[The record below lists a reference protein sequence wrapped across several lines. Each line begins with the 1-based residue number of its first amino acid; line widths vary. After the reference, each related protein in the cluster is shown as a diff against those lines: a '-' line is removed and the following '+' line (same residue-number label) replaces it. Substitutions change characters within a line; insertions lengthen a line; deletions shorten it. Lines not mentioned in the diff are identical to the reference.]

1 MSRPVDQPSAAKPRD
16 LRQDLAIA
24 AQQTTKKRKVDGGEN
39 QEKQYLANKG
49 SKIQELEAEL
59 KLSQAETA
67 HLSQQLEQAKS
78 TTQTDAERLATIQGE
93 RDFLN
98 SQRSRERLDTEKQL
112 SQAEQKILS
121 LRKDLRHTEDAK
133 TQAEE
138 QAHLSMS
145 EANST
150 KSQAANAAATHRRQL
165 QQLQNDLQLA
175 QHDAQQAEQQ
185 STSHIRRQQ
194 NRIEAM
200 NQQLELLQQ
209 QLRDVSEEA
218 ELHNQQRMQ
227 AEEKVA
233 ALQLQ
238 GDSASA
244 APSDDSILLQNL
256 RDELAAQCADVAEAR
271 RLKYHVRNTEVLQEQ
286 LHAAQ
291 LRAEAAEKQVTQ
303 AEQLSLQLAELQ
315 SRQEVWDK
323 VLQGLSGAETP
334 ENVLILLESLQTQ
347 ILKSTELLGQK
358 ENQLAKQA
366 GELQQTLK
374 ELSENK
380 AALIAQA
387 SMCEQLSTSQSR
399 LERRVELLTKERDSL
414 KQILTL
420 YQEEDPKPAVAD
432 GTPQRAARAAHV
444 AQLEDTMADLR
455 SQYEAGQ
462 QELASREIAAQ
473 NSLSQL
479 TAAKQQAA
487 EATGLLKTL
496 QKVYEDQS
504 KELALLQERLGKG
517 EFDRSKTR
525 VIHFKHNPEAEA
537 VEKAQQSKCST
548 LQAENTALKG
558 QLQKLEGHSAAAA
571 AGSIDVAVQEAQI
584 TVLQHKVADLEK
596 AKTRLSQVFKA
607 QIAGFR
613 EACYQMF
620 GYQVDVVAEAA
631 AVKAGKA
638 AAVSLYTLTPQHADD
653 ANAKLQFRMNRE
665 GKMQL
670 VTSHYVQ
677 NRLSKEVETFIDRF
691 NSIAAFTANY
701 TMEQFQKQ
709 TQC

>member
-1 MSRPVDQPSAAKPRD
+1 M
-16 LRQDLAIA
+16 
-24 AQQTTKKRKVDGGEN
+24 
-39 QEKQYLANKG
+39 QYLANKG

-133 TQAEE
+133 VWLRLLQSAQDSACLRLGRVATLMLMQTQAEE

-175 QHDAQQAEQQ
+175 QYDAQQAEQQ

-271 RLKYHVRNTEVLQEQ
+271 RLKYHVRYHL
-286 LHAAQ
+286 LS
-291 LRAEAAEKQVTQ
+291 VT
-303 AEQLSLQLAELQ
+303 
-315 SRQEVWDK
+315 
-323 VLQGLSGAETP
+323 T
-334 ENVLILLESLQTQ
+334 
-347 ILKSTELLGQK
+347 
-358 ENQLAKQA
+358 
-366 GELQQTLK
+366 
-374 ELSENK
+374 
-380 AALIAQA
+380 
-387 SMCEQLSTSQSR
+387 
-399 LERRVELLTKERDSL
+399 
-414 KQILTL
+414 
-420 YQEEDPKPAVAD
+420 
-432 GTPQRAARAAHV
+432 
-444 AQLEDTMADLR
+444 R
-455 SQYEAGQ
+455 S
-462 QELASREIAAQ
+462 I
-473 NSLSQL
+473 
-479 TAAKQQAA
+479 
-487 EATGLLKTL
+487 
-496 QKVYEDQS
+496 
-504 KELALLQERLGKG
+504 
-517 EFDRSKTR
+517 
-525 VIHFKHNPEAEA
+525 P
-537 VEKAQQSKCST
+537 
-548 LQAENTALKG
+548 
-558 QLQKLEGHSAAAA
+558 
-571 AGSIDVAVQEAQI
+571 
-584 TVLQHKVADLEK
+584 
-596 AKTRLSQVFKA
+596 
-607 QIAGFR
+607 
-613 EACYQMF
+613 
-620 GYQVDVVAEAA
+620 AA
-631 AVKAGKA
+631 AV
-638 AAVSLYTLTPQHADD
+638 
-653 ANAKLQFRMNRE
+653 
-665 GKMQL
+665 
-670 VTSHYVQ
+670 
-677 NRLSKEVETFIDRF
+677 
-691 NSIAAFTANY
+691 
-701 TMEQFQKQ
+701 
-709 TQC
+709 

>member
-39 QEKQYLANKG
+39 QEKQALGTADATQHPAVANAG
-49 SKIQELEAEL
+49 HRRHSTV
-59 KLSQAETA
+59 LSARPPLGTVTA
-67 HLSQQLEQAKS
+67 G
-78 TTQTDAERLATIQGE
+78 RP
-93 RDFLN
+93 
-98 SQRSRERLDTEKQL
+98 
-112 SQAEQKILS
+112 
-121 LRKDLRHTEDAK
+121 EDAK

-138 QAHLSMS
+138 QAHLS
-145 EANST
+145 
-150 KSQAANAAATHRRQL
+150 
-165 QQLQNDLQLA
+165 
-175 QHDAQQAEQQ
+175 
-185 STSHIRRQQ
+185 I
-194 NRIEAM
+194 
-200 NQQLELLQQ
+200 
-209 QLRDVSEEA
+209 
-218 ELHNQQRMQ
+218 
-227 AEEKVA
+227 
-233 ALQLQ
+233 
-238 GDSASA
+238 
-244 APSDDSILLQNL
+244 DDSILLQNL

-366 GELQQTLK
+366 G
-374 ELSENK
+374 
-380 AALIAQA
+380 
-387 SMCEQLSTSQSR
+387 
-399 LERRVELLTKERDSL
+399 
-414 KQILTL
+414 
-420 YQEEDPKPAVAD
+420 
-432 GTPQRAARAAHV
+432 
-444 AQLEDTMADLR
+444 
-455 SQYEAGQ
+455 
-462 QELASREIAAQ
+462 
-473 NSLSQL
+473 
-479 TAAKQQAA
+479 
-487 EATGLLKTL
+487 LLKTL

-596 AKTRLSQVFKA
+596 AKTRLSQ
-607 QIAGFR
+607 
-613 EACYQMF
+613 
-620 GYQVDVVAEAA
+620 
-631 AVKAGKA
+631 
-638 AAVSLYTLTPQHADD
+638 
-653 ANAKLQFRMNRE
+653 
-665 GKMQL
+665 
-670 VTSHYVQ
+670 